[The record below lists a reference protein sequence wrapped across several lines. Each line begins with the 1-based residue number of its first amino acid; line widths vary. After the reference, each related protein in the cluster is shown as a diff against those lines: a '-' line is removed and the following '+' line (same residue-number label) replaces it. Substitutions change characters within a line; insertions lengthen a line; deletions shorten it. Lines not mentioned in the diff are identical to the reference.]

1 MLKFLV
7 LAVYVNIWLTKT
19 TYDTKYVYMLMI
31 YLNIV
36 LQVRNS
42 KDLLI
47 IYIKLKA
54 KVLRTAVILSGA
66 FAKFQKATTDFVV
79 CLSVRMEQ
87 IGSHWTGLQEIWFWR
102 TFRKSVEK
110 IQVSLKRV
118 LYMKAYVHLWQYLAE
133 FFLE

>member
-1 MLKFLV
+1 
-7 LAVYVNIWLTKT
+7 
-19 TYDTKYVYMLMI
+19 MLMI
-31 YLNIV
+31 YLNIA

-54 KVLRTAVILSGA
+54 KEQLRTAVILSDA

-87 IGSHWTGLQEIWFWR
+87 IGSHWTGLQEIWF
-102 TFRKSVEK
+102 
-110 IQVSLKRV
+110 
-118 LYMKAYVHLWQYLAE
+118 
-133 FFLE
+133 

>member
-1 MLKFLV
+1 
-7 LAVYVNIWLTKT
+7 
-19 TYDTKYVYMLMI
+19 MI

-87 IGSHWTGLQEIWFWR
+87 IGSHWTGLQEIWF
-102 TFRKSVEK
+102 
-110 IQVSLKRV
+110 
-118 LYMKAYVHLWQYLAE
+118 
-133 FFLE
+133 